1 MPRSRQSSSLLS
13 FSGRGWLGFPVGDN
27 LIHLLPVLVL
37 VVVLLGDLKGRS
49 HLPCSSAG
57 AESARVSEPYHSQ
70 QRTRPAPEALCRLN
84 TRSRRTGPL
93 RLEVIPMTGPSKR
106 VREITLRF
114 LAAPTD
120 ISIYGKVHGGAVMK
134 WIDEAGYICA
144 AGWSG
149 YPCATVYVGGI
160 RFHKPIQIGNIVE
173 VHAQLIYT
181 GRTSMHIA
189 VKGAQWRSEDSSVY
203 PDDSLCDC
211 VRGVG

>member
-1 MPRSRQSSSLLS
+1 
-13 FSGRGWLGFPVGDN
+13 
-27 LIHLLPVLVL
+27 
-37 VVVLLGDLKGRS
+37 
-49 HLPCSSAG
+49 
-57 AESARVSEPYHSQ
+57 
-70 QRTRPAPEALCRLN
+70 
-84 TRSRRTGPL
+84 
-93 RLEVIPMTGPSKR
+93 MTGPSKR

-203 PDDSLCDC
+203 PDDHC
-211 VRGVG
+211 VIVFVGTWMRRRYLWKCPSW